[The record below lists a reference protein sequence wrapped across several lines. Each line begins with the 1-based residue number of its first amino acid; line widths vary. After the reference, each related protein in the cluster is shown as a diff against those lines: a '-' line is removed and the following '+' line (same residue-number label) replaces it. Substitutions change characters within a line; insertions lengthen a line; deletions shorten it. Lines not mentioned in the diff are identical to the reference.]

1 MISGASGGAKE
12 KARLSPCLLST
23 TGLDAGSVSLNSV
36 LATYQ
41 KTLCNL
47 ASFVD
52 KNLKKNHTK

>member
-1 MISGASGGAKE
+1 MISGAGGGVKE

-41 KTLCNL
+41 KPYVILL
-47 ASFVD
+47 ALS
-52 KNLKKNHTK
+52 TKI